1 METSTSSIII
11 FPSSPSMIQHK
22 AFAIEL
28 FPAPVQPTTP
38 IFYPGSISKL
48 TSLNTKSVSYLYH
61 TEKF

>member
-1 METSTSSIII
+1 
-11 FPSSPSMIQHK
+11 MIQHK